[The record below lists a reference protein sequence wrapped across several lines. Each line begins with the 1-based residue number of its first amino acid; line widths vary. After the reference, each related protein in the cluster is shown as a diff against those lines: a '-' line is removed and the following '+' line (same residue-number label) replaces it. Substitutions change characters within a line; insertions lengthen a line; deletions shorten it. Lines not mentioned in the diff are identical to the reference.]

1 MDAGFHQELKLTINK
16 EISLEVIK
24 KKKEKRNQEKFSPRG
39 KICGGMPGTL
49 EEVVGVFSV
58 YCCFSFVDNHIESS
72 SCLGW
77 NIVVCSLFV
86 VKVVIMVKYF
96 WLSC

>member
-1 MDAGFHQELKLTINK
+1 MSRK
-16 EISLEVIK
+16 EIK
-24 KKKEKRNQEKFSPRG
+24 KNFLLGG

-49 EEVVGVFSV
+49 EEVIGVFSV

-77 NIVVCSLFV
+77 NVVVCSLFV
-86 VKVVIMVKYF
+86 VKVVIMVKDS